1 MMTMNERLAEAI
13 REALEGA
20 PGSARAVA
28 LEAGVDPSMLTRIQ
42 NGERGA
48 SPELAAAVANAL
60 GRFAN
65 RYAAAEALLRRAIE
79 GSEHE

>member
-1 MMTMNERLAEAI
+1 MSERLAQAI

-20 PGSARAVA
+20 PGSTRAVA

-42 NGERGA
+42 NRERGA
-48 SPELAAAVANAL
+48 SPELAAAVADAL

-65 RYAAAEALLRRAIE
+65 RYAAGEAHLRRAIE
-79 GSEHE
+79 GGQHE